1 MPRDIGQHGLRQPHR
16 PQRPPGRLLPVHG
29 REVGPYQQPV
39 RAEHVDEVADGAPV
53 EDQRVV
59 VEPACQ
65 FGRPGRGGPRSGLR
79 PALAGRFLVPGPAPE
94 PLRPGQHQ
102 REPAGPV
109 AERQSQPGVLLRDPA
124 GEDGGGGQAALHAD
138 AERGG
143 RRAGQPVKRRRHR
156 VHEDRRSQPLGLGEE
171 AEEPA
176 VGQRRPAD
184 VGGDLHAGQAGLRDV
199 LQFGGGQVG
208 VLQRHRT
215 EPVDPAG
222 RRCAQAGHVLVDPA
236 GEVPP
241 GTGGQ
246 PVVQQRRKRGD
257 DLRVHPAGR
266 AGGQAPLRVEPG
278 LPRGEAQ
285 GPGRQ
290 DPRPRLPFPLHGR
303 LHPRPVGRVAAGYRL
318 GKRAGDHVGVSIDQ
332 HGITLPARWR
342 RAPRLRRVPRR
353 PASRWPARRR
363 PGRRYGYASAPAG
376 TGPPRSAGSPP
387 RKRGSPR

>member
-1 MPRDIGQHGLRQPHR
+1 MPRDVGQHGVGQPHR
-16 PQRPPGRLLPVHG
+16 PQRSPGGLLPRHG

-53 EDQRVV
+53 EHQRVV
-59 VEPACQ
+59 VEPAGQ
-65 FGRPGRGGPRSGLR
+65 LGRPDRGGPRLGFR
-79 PALAGRFLVPGPAPE
+79 PALAWRFLVPGPAPE

-102 REPAGPV
+102 REPARRVTEG
-109 AERQSQPGVLLRDPA
+109 QPEPRVLLRDPA
-124 GEDGGGGQAALHAD
+124 GDNGGRGQRPLD
-138 AERGG
+138 TDPEGG
-143 RRAGQPVKRRRHR
+143 RRDSRQPVRRRRHR

-199 LQFGGGQVG
+199 LKFGGGQVG

-222 RRCAQAGHVLVDPA
+222 CRCAQAGHVLVDPA

-241 GTGGQ
+241 GTGSQ
-246 PVVQQRRKRGD
+246 PVVQQRRKRRD

-266 AGGQAPLRVEPG
+266 AGGQASLRVEPG
-278 LPRGEAQ
+278 LPCGEAH

-290 DPRPRLPFPLHGR
+290 DARATIRR
-303 LHPRPVGRVAAGYRL
+303 LHRGQSTGSQPGTASGNEP
-318 GKRAGDHVGVSIDQ
+318 
-332 HGITLPARWR
+332 GITWA
-342 RAPRLRRVPRR
+342 
-353 PASRWPARRR
+353 
-363 PGRRYGYASAPAG
+363 
-376 TGPPRSAGSPP
+376 
-387 RKRGSPR
+387 